1 VTQLRVAGYPCS
13 ETFNLVQKF
22 GEFVSRSL
30 PGFVLFFAVA
40 AAGLSCY
47 EDSFLQPHFTQ
58 ALTRV
63 FLTGTPFPYGTVGT
77 VEVYVVDISAST
89 EADPAAG
96 PDSWV
101 RLATPMRRFDLQDM
115 PQSRSILIDAVALPA
130 DQYHTVRV
138 TIDQDSSTVRFIDGT
153 EANVKWPDEGFLA
166 VFASVEEPISVPDS
180 GTSVVINFDAE
191 LSFFS
196 GLGDPLHDFLF
207 DPVVGAVN
215 GVNTGSI
222 TGIILGDSDGDGV
235 AEPIRNVRTTVFRGD
250 RGLDP
255 GTWARVATGFS
266 DSTGYYKIGF
276 LRPDTYILLIET
288 QDQEFSGSLI
298 AHDVEILAGEDF
310 IFSVTLP
317 VSSAAWIPFGR

>member
-1 VTQLRVAGYPCS
+1 MRRP
-13 ETFNLVQKF
+13 
-22 GEFVSRSL
+22 L
-30 PGFVLFFAVA
+30 PSFVLFLAVA

-47 EDSFLQPHFTQ
+47 EDSVLQPNFTQ

-63 FLTGTPFPYGTVGT
+63 FLAGTPFPYGTVGT

-89 EADPAAG
+89 EADSAAG
-96 PDSWV
+96 TDSWF
-101 RLATPMRRFDLQDM
+101 RLATPKRRFDLQEM
-115 PQSRSILIDAVALPA
+115 QQGRSILIDAVALPA
-130 DQYHTVRV
+130 DQYHAVRV
-138 TIDQDSSTVRFIDGT
+138 TIDQDSSAVRFIDGT
-153 EANVKWPDEGFLA
+153 EANVKWPDEGFLS

-191 LSFFS
+191 QSFFS

-207 DPVVGAVN
+207 DPVIRAVN
-215 GVNTGSI
+215 GANTGS
-222 TGIILGDSDGDGV
+222 TEGFILGDSDGDGL
-235 AEPIRNVRTTVFRGD
+235 AEPLFNVRTTVFRGD

-276 LRPDTYILLIET
+276 LRPGTYILQIET
-288 QDQEFSGSLI
+288 QGQEFSGSLI
-298 AHDVEILAGEDF
+298 VHDLEILAGEDF
-310 IFSVTLP
+310 TFSVTLP